1 MCHISGSSDKSLLL
15 QTVALFETL
24 MSKIKDLQDENAK
37 IKSDYN
43 DLSHS
48 QTLKLED
55 ITKIHADR
63 DQLVLELEESR
74 NKLNNANQ
82 VRIRLEKICKKRLSL
97 VICDIGPKNIFYN
110 YKSVSFNFQT
120 IVQLTDSTNSHEDQ
134 VKSLTTDLSRM
145 DAKNAQLQS
154 IHLKQE
160 SDLKK
165 HISDLKSKLDSA
177 TYGRREES
185 EMYEEAMVKTQRL
198 ETIVNEL
205 NAKVI
210 SKFGIKGIL
219 MKTAL

>member
-43 DLSHS
+43 DQSHS

-82 VRIRLEKICKKRLSL
+82 VRIRL
-97 VICDIGPKNIFYN
+97 
-110 YKSVSFNFQT
+110 
-120 IVQLTDSTNSHEDQ
+120 
-134 VKSLTTDLSRM
+134 
-145 DAKNAQLQS
+145 AKNL
-154 IHLKQE
+154 
-160 SDLKK
+160 
-165 HISDLKSKLDSA
+165 
-177 TYGRREES
+177 R
-185 EMYEEAMVKTQRL
+185 KTSQCYL
-198 ETIVNEL
+198 
-205 NAKVI
+205 
-210 SKFGIKGIL
+210 
-219 MKTAL
+219 